1 MGADRAQ
8 KERPEK
14 VFASNRKARFDYH
27 IEERF
32 EAGIALTG
40 TEVKSVRGGRANLA
54 DSYADVEVDGVTLR
68 QCHISP
74 YEAGN
79 RFNHDPLRPRRLLLH
94 RAEIKRLWGKVRE
107 KGLTLVPL
115 SLYQKGRRIKV
126 ELALARGKKAP
137 DRREDIKRRTAER
150 EMEQAQ
156 KARR

>member
-1 MGADRAQ
+1 MEKDQPA
-8 KERPEK
+8 K
-14 VFASNRKARFDYH
+14 VFARNRKARFDFH

-40 TEVKSVRGGRANLA
+40 TEVKSIREGRANLR
-54 DSYADVEVDGVTLR
+54 DSYADIEGSDVILR

-74 YEAGN
+74 YEPGN

-94 RAEIKRLWGKVRE
+94 RAEIRRLLGKVQE

-126 ELALARGKKAP
+126 ELALARGKKGP
-137 DRREDIKRRTAER
+137 DRREDLRRRTAER

-156 KARR
+156 KAGRS

>member
-1 MGADRAQ
+1 MA
-8 KERPEK
+8 KEEAPK

-32 EAGIALTG
+32 EAGISLTG
-40 TEVKSVRGGRANLA
+40 TEVKSVRGGRANLL
-54 DSYADVEVDGVTLR
+54 DSYADIEWTGVILR
-68 QCHISP
+68 QCHIGP

-94 RAEIKRLWGKVRE
+94 RAEIQRLLGKVRE
-107 KGLTLVPL
+107 KGFTLVPL
-115 SLYQKGRRIKV
+115 SLYQKGRHIKV
-126 ELALARGKKAP
+126 ELALARGKKGP
-137 DRREDIKRRTAER
+137 DRREEIKRRTAER

>member
-1 MGADRAQ
+1 M
-8 KERPEK
+8 EK
-14 VFASNRKARFDYH
+14 DQPAKIFASNRKARFDYH

-40 TEVKSVRGGRANLA
+40 TEVKSIRNGRANLV
-54 DSYADVEVDGVTLR
+54 DSYADIEGTDVILR

-94 RAEIKRLWGKVRE
+94 RSEIWRLLGKVRE
-107 KGLTLVPL
+107 KGLTMVPL

-126 ELALARGKKAP
+126 ELALARGKKGP

>member
-1 MGADRAQ
+1 ME
-8 KERPEK
+8 KERPTR
-14 VFASNRKARFDYH
+14 VFASNRKARFEYH
-27 IEERF
+27 IEERY

-40 TEVKSVRGGRANLA
+40 TEVKSIRAGRANLT
-54 DSYADVEVDGVTLR
+54 DSYADVEGNAVVLH

-79 RFNHDPLRPRRLLLH
+79 RANHDPLRSRRLLLH
-94 RAEIKRLWGKVRE
+94 REEIRRLVGKVHE

-115 SLYQKGRRIKV
+115 SIYQKGRLIKI
-126 ELALARGKKAP
+126 EIALARGKKAP

-150 EMEQAQ
+150 EMEQAR

>member
-1 MGADRAQ
+1 MGTAPPD
-8 KERPEK
+8 KI
-14 VFASNRKARFDYH
+14 FASNRKARHDYH

-40 TEVKSVRGGRANLA
+40 TEVKSIRGGRANLV
-54 DSYADVEVDGVTLR
+54 DSYADIEGTEVVLR

-94 RAEIKRLWGKVRE
+94 RAEIRRLLGKVRE
-107 KGLTLVPL
+107 KGLTLIPL

-126 ELALARGKKAP
+126 ELALARGKKGP
-137 DRREDIKRRTAER
+137 DRREDLKRRTAER
-150 EMEQAQ
+150 EMEL
-156 KARR
+156 ARRGRR

>member
-1 MGADRAQ
+1 MTNE
-8 KERPEK
+8 ERPK

-32 EAGIALTG
+32 EAGISLTG
-40 TEVKSVRGGRANLA
+40 TEVKSIRSGRANLV
-54 DSYADVEVDGVTLR
+54 DSYADIEGNGVILR

-79 RFNHDPLRPRRLLLH
+79 RSNHDPLRPRRLLLH
-94 RAEIKRLWGKVRE
+94 REEIRRLLGKVRE

-115 SLYQKGRRIKV
+115 SLYQKGRHIKV

-150 EMEQAQ
+150 EMAQAQ

>member
-1 MGADRAQ
+1 MEKDQPA
-8 KERPEK
+8 K
-14 VFASNRKARFDYH
+14 VFATNRKARFDFH

-40 TEVKSVRGGRANLA
+40 TEVKSIREGRANLR
-54 DSYADVEVDGVTLR
+54 DSYADIEGGDVILR

-94 RAEIKRLWGKVRE
+94 RAEIRRLLGKVQE

-126 ELALARGKKAP
+126 ELALARGKKGP
-137 DRREDIKRRTAER
+137 DRREEIKRRTAER

-156 KARR
+156 KAGRS

>member
-1 MGADRAQ
+1 MQKDRTA
-8 KERPEK
+8 K
-14 VFASNRKARFDYH
+14 VFATNRKARFDYH

-40 TEVKSVRGGRANLA
+40 TEVKSIRGGRANLR
-54 DSYADVEVDGVTLR
+54 DSYADIEGTDVVLR

-94 RAEIKRLWGKVRE
+94 RAEIRRLLGKVNE

-115 SLYQKGRRIKV
+115 SLYQKGRHIKV
-126 ELALARGKKAP
+126 ELALARGKKGP
-137 DRREDIKRRTAER
+137 DRREEIRRRSVER
-150 EMEQAQ
+150 EMDQAR
-156 KARR
+156 KAGK

>member
-1 MGADRAQ
+1 M
-8 KERPEK
+8 EK
-14 VFASNRKARFDYH
+14 DQPAKIFASNRKARFDYH

-40 TEVKSVRGGRANLA
+40 TEVKSIRNGRANLV
-54 DSYADVEVDGVTLR
+54 DSYADIEGTDVILR

-94 RAEIKRLWGKVRE
+94 RSEIWRLLGKVRE
-107 KGLTLVPL
+107 KGLTMVPL

-126 ELALARGKKAP
+126 EIALARGKKGP

>member
-1 MGADRAQ
+1 MRAMGAE
-8 KERPEK
+8 KEEGK
-14 VFASNRKARFDYH
+14 VYATNRKARHDYH

-40 TEVKSVRGGRANLA
+40 TEVKSVRNGRANLT
-54 DSYADVEVDGVTLR
+54 DSYASLEGTGVLLR

-79 RFNHDPLRPRRLLLH
+79 RFNHDPLRPRPLLLH
-94 RAEIKRLWGKVRE
+94 REEIRRLIGKVRE

-115 SLYQKGRRIKV
+115 SIYQKGRLIKV

-137 DRREDIKRRTAER
+137 DRREDIKRREADR
-150 EMEQAQ
+150 EVAQAL